1 MTLLSFFSQLLWCI
15 HLLAQSPSVL
25 YLFVFVAFFSDS
37 FVQMGRWVSGME
49 RERET
54 DRQTE
59 KQTDRQTEKQTDRQT
74 ERESLPMFHND
85 GHWFRSGRIS
95 IIPVV
100 SVPMSPFIFHIVIII
115 MTSSTVAP
123 AVTVV
128 IGGNSMVGAIHD
140 RIVSLSLTVGFQGLI
155 YFYRFQSGSKV
166 CLFVFLFCFY
176 FYTF

>member
-1 MTLLSFFSQLLWCI
+1 
-15 HLLAQSPSVL
+15 
-25 YLFVFVAFFSDS
+25 
-37 FVQMGRWVSGME
+37 MGEWNGE
-49 RERET
+49 RERDRQTDRKT
-54 DRQTE
+54 DRQT
-59 KQTDRQTEKQTDRQT
+59 DRQR

-166 CLFVFLFCFY
+166 YLFVFVFFLLLHFLIMCFY
-176 FYTF
+176 ENVRIVHVLLSGSCLWGIGLLITVK